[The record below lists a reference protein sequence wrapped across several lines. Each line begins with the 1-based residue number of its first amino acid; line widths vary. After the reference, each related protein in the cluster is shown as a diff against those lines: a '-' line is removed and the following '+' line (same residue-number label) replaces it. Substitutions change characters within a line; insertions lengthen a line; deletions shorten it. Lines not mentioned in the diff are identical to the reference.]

1 METALINDIS
11 TAQKTS
17 WDHFSSGWKKWDKIT
32 MHWLGPVGKVM
43 IDHIGASG
51 DCQVLDIAAG
61 TGQPGLSIARH
72 LSHGGKVV
80 MTDLSSKMLQVA
92 VEKAAAAG
100 IHNVEFREADA
111 NELPFADNSMD
122 GVSCRFGFMFF
133 PDMQRAANEM
143 ARVLKPGGR
152 IAVAVWAG
160 PEHNYWVTC
169 MTQNIKKRIN
179 VPSPQPGAPGMF
191 RCAAPGLMAELFTQA
206 GLQEAT
212 ERPLPCTLD
221 VAGGEEYWNMM
232 TEVAAPFVAALKSS
246 DAGTVA
252 KIKADV
258 VAAMNE
264 RFPDGKITGVATVIT
279 AVK

>member
-1 METALINDIS
+1 METALLNAIS
-11 TAQKTS
+11 AAQKAS
-17 WDHFSSGWKKWDKIT
+17 WDHFSAGWKKWDKAT
-32 MHWLGPVGKVM
+32 MHFLGPVGKVM

-80 MTDLSSKMLQVA
+80 LTDLSWKMLQVA

-111 NELPFADNSMD
+111 NALPFADNSMD

-133 PDMQRAANEM
+133 PDLQRAANEM

-160 PEHNYWVTC
+160 PEQNFWITG
-169 MTQNIKKRIN
+169 MMQNIKKRID
-179 VPSPQPGAPGMF
+179 VPPVQPGAPGMF
-191 RCAAPGLMAELFTQA
+191 RCAAPGFMA
-206 GLQEAT
+206 GLLTNAGLKEAT
-212 ERPLPCTLD
+212 EKPVTSTYDLN
-221 VAGGEEYWNMM
+221 GGAAYWDMI
-232 TEVAAPFVAALKSS
+232 TEIAAPFVSALQGV
-246 DAGTVA
+246 DPTIVA
-252 KIKADV
+252 QIKADV
-258 VAAMNE
+258 VAAMDE
-264 RFPDGKITGVATVIT
+264 RFPDGKITGMATVIT